1 MAKQPRIV
9 AELGR
14 PETPEEAAERKAA
27 HSAAYRS
34 SQNVRNLIAA
44 LIVTLGVVLVVIFAV
59 PRGTPPPQDDID
71 VAAVAERISENEGR
85 ALVVPRV
92 PDEWRVNLA
101 QVDGDTT
108 RAWTIVYVPGEEQG
122 FVRVAQGF
130 DADPAW
136 TTRVLRGADADETVT
151 LDGVEWTRYDIP
163 DPDAAGNVT
172 SALSA
177 QAGTDV
183 VLVYGNAPEAD
194 IERTAE
200 SVSWQV
206 HELQEAAE

>member
-34 SQNVRNLIAA
+34 SQNLRNLIAA
-44 LIVTLGVVLVVIFAV
+44 LIVTLGVVLVVVFAV

-71 VAAVAERISENEGR
+71 VAAVAERISESEGR
-85 ALVVPRV
+85 PLVVPDV
-92 PDEWRVNLA
+92 PGEWRVNVA
-101 QVDGDTT
+101 AVDGDTT

-136 TTRVLRGADADETVT
+136 TTRVLRGADAAETVT
-151 LDGVEWTRYDIP
+151 IDGVEWMRYDIA
-163 DPDAAGNVT
+163 DPEAAGNVT

-183 VLVYGNAPEAD
+183 VLVYGNAPEVD

-200 SVSWQV
+200 SVSGQV
-206 HELQEAAE
+206 RELQEAAE

>member
-1 MAKQPRIV
+1 MARQPRVV

-44 LIVTLGVVLVVIFAV
+44 LIVTLGVVLVVVFAV
-59 PRGTPPPQDDID
+59 PRGTPAPQDDID
-71 VAAVAERISENEGR
+71 VAALAERISASEGR
-85 ALVVPRV
+85 TLVVPGV
-92 PDEWRVNLA
+92 PDEWRVNVA
-101 QVDGDTT
+101 RVEGDTT

-151 LDGVEWTRYDIP
+151 LDGVEWTRYDIA
-163 DPDAAGNVT
+163 DPEAAGNVT
-172 SALSA
+172 RALSA
-177 QAGTDV
+177 EAGADV
-183 VLVYGNAPEAD
+183 VLVYGNAPDAD

-200 SVSWQV
+200 SVSGQV
-206 HELQEAAE
+206 RELREAAE